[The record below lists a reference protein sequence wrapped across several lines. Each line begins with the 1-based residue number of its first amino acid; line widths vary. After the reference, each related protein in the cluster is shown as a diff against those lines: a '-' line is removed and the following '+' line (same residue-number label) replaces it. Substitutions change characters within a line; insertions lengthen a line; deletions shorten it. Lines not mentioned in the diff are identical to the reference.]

1 MVGPINKPAQIQ
13 VGHYQPQQWRGRK
26 TQGQQKCRTTT
37 QVVTVALVLHWH
49 FAHAFFFPPGR
60 KKKNQHLGL
69 SLEKGEEMGLKLQRK
84 ERSADWEQFFPLL
97 KKKNTHKEESIQFK
111 SFITAWTPQ
120 ASFQPTGKGHS
131 SNWSLWQQST
141 STIWSNFH

>member
-49 FAHAFFFPPGR
+49 FAHAFFFPQAE
-60 KKKNQHLGL
+60 KKKSASWIVLG
-69 SLEKGEEMGLKLQRK
+69 ERGGNGFKITEEGKVCRLRTV
-84 ERSADWEQFFPLL
+84 FPPS
-97 KKKNTHKEESIQFK
+97 KKNTHKEESIQFK